1 MKPRAAQHI
10 VRQASEAGL
19 RGTADMSHKRLGFL
33 KGSWDLLE
41 ATFTASDGS
50 VHMPWGPSPIGI
62 GLITE
67 SGDFSAHVMRAHRD
81 RFASEDPTPTE
92 KQRVYDDYFSYFG
105 RILRFD
111 DVEGTMISQV
121 GGASNPN
128 WTGGEQVRYLDIE
141 DQDHIVFR
149 TPPLA
154 FAGTKLV
161 GRLRW
166 QRRRA

>member
-1 MKPRAAQHI
+1 
-10 VRQASEAGL
+10 
-19 RGTADMSHKRLGFL
+19 MSDEKLGFL

-50 VHMPWGPSPIGI
+50 IQMPWGPSPVGI
-62 GLITE
+62 GLISE

-81 RFASEDPTPTE
+81 RFAADHPTPAE
-92 KQRVYDDYFSYFG
+92 KHQAYDDYFSYFG

-111 DVEGTMISQV
+111 GAEGIMISRV
-121 GGASNPN
+121 EGASNPN
-128 WTGGEQVRYLDIE
+128 WIGGEQVRYLDIE

-149 TPPLA
+149 TPPVS

-166 QRRRA
+166 QRRRRDAA

>member
-1 MKPRAAQHI
+1 
-10 VRQASEAGL
+10 
-19 RGTADMSHKRLGFL
+19 MSHKQLGLL

-41 ATFTASDGS
+41 ATFTDPDGS
-50 VHMPWGPSPIGI
+50 VQMPWGPSPIGI
-62 GLITE
+62 VLIAE

-81 RFASEDPTPTE
+81 RFVSEHPTAAE
-92 KQRVYDDYFSYFG
+92 KQRVYDDYSSYFG

-154 FAGTKLV
+154 FAGTELV

-166 QRRRA
+166 QRRPVEAA